1 MNQAPTPAPPAP
13 ENFPAGSAAYESAT
27 RLVRLARR
35 AVILVI
41 GGTVVL
47 LGIVMVLTPGPGLLV
62 ILGGLA
68 ILGTEFLWARR
79 LMKNI
84 KERATQA
91 VNKARGN
98 GKPPEKPV

>member
-1 MNQAPTPAPPAP
+1 MSTTPPVP
-13 ENFPAGSAAYESAT
+13 ENLPPGSAAYENAA

-41 GGTVVL
+41 GATVVL
-47 LGIVMVLTPGPGLLV
+47 LGIVMVVTPGPGLLV

-68 ILGTEFLWARR
+68 ILGTEFLWARS

-84 KERATQA
+84 KERAAQA
-91 VNKARGN
+91 MDKARGT
-98 GKPPEKPV
+98 GKTPP